1 MSLPVPHM
9 ARGLFGILIVAC
21 AVVPAAA
28 GPQIKMRDVA
38 DTDVERAIAEA
49 KRYLY
54 AQQGRN
60 GHFRHYHHH
69 VPHGGQTAIAL
80 FALLEAGENQNQAA
94 VKKGLEVLAGLKT
107 KNLYII
113 ATRVMVLSQ
122 VRPKKGTPLRT
133 CLEGDLKY
141 LTDQALRE
149 GGAWG
154 YGGPERTG
162 DNSCSQFALLAL
174 WEADRAGIRINPA
187 LIRMVERAWL
197 RRQRRDSGWTYAGQ
211 PNVDTDSTLS
221 MTTAGLASLFICQD
235 VLTNTCQPYAHRKQV
250 RGAWDF
256 IVKRLKPNY
265 INDGYLAFCIQ
276 RVGMASGQKFIGEM
290 DWFAAGAAKLAE
302 PNPRGRGYR
311 GNWGPVVRAS
321 FELIFLARGR
331 IPLTFNKLQH
341 GEQSNW
347 NLHTRDVPHFTEFV
361 RRNFER
367 RMRWQ
372 VVKITEDVQKMLDA
386 PILLVAGTQAA
397 KFTPAQ
403 WGKLRE
409 YSLRG
414 GTLLFV
420 PTHNSKEF
428 LNSVTAGLKDLYA
441 KQRDLSGAHHALEPL
456 PADHP
461 LYSLYEK
468 IPNGPTSAPMWG
480 VSDGTRLLAVV
491 SQRDLACP
499 WQRRALARGRL
510 DYLLGVNFFLYA
522 TGANSLRTRMRPVFI
537 AKAGEVRH
545 RAKVAWLRH
554 NGNWNTQPAALDYLS
569 QKLTAENRVAITT
582 TAGAAPD
589 TAGLKGQHLAWM
601 TGSQAF
607 TLKDAE
613 LKALRSWL
621 EGGGTLFVNAVG
633 GSKTF
638 NASARKVL
646 DGLFAGKNVVLEDVD
661 INSPL
666 MTGKC
671 GDFRGPPIKSLKR
684 TRAWQRLRPKA
695 GPPLRVYR
703 QAGRIVAIHAAYGIH
718 DTLDG
723 HTAHGAMSF
732 MPPSARD
739 LAANIVLYALA
750 QASPT
755 PKK

>member
-1 MSLPVPHM
+1 MPLHIT
-9 ARGLFGILIVAC
+9 RGLVGILIVAW
-21 AVVPAAA
+21 AA
-28 GPQIKMRDVA
+28 GTATAQSQVKMRDVA

-54 AQQGRN
+54 AQQGRS
-60 GHFRHYHHH
+60 GHFRHYHHN
-69 VPHGGQTAIAL
+69 VPNGGQTAIAL
-80 FALLEAGENQNQAA
+80 FALLEAGENQNQAG
-94 VKKGLEVLAGLKT
+94 VKKGLEALAALKT
-107 KNLYII
+107 TNLYII
-113 ATRVMVLSQ
+113 ATRVMVFSQ
-122 VRPKKGTPLRT
+122 VRPKKSTPLRT
-133 CLEGDLKY
+133 CLEADLKY
-141 LTDQALRE
+141 LTEHALRE

-187 LIRMVERAWL
+187 LIRMVERTWL
-197 RRQRRDSGWTYAGQ
+197 SRQRSDAGWTYAGQ
-211 PNVDTDSTLS
+211 PNVKTDSTLS
-221 MTTAGLASLFICQD
+221 MTTDGLASLFICQD
-235 VLTNTCQPYAHRKQV
+235 VLTNTCQPYAHRKKVQ
-250 RGAWDF
+250 GAWDF
-256 IVKRLKPNY
+256 IVKRLKPDY
-265 INDGYLAFCIQ
+265 IKDGYLAFCIQ

-311 GNWGPVVRAS
+311 GSWGPVVRAS

-331 IPLTFNKLQH
+331 IPLTVNKLQH
-341 GEQSNW
+341 GPEANW
-347 NLHTRDVPHFTEFV
+347 NLHTRDVPHLTEFM

-372 VVKITEDVQKMLDA
+372 IVKITEDVQKMLDA
-386 PILLVAGTQAA
+386 PILLVAGTQEA

-403 WGKLRE
+403 WAKLRD

-420 PTHNSKEF
+420 PTHNSKAF
-428 LNSVTAGLKDLYA
+428 LDSVTAGLKDLYA
-441 KQRDLSGAHHALEPL
+441 AQRDQAGEHYTLQPL
-456 PADHP
+456 PGDHP
-461 LYSLYEK
+461 LYSLYQK
-468 IPNGPTSAPMWG
+468 IPNGPASAPLWG

-499 WQRRALARGRL
+499 WQRRAEARGRL
-510 DYLLGVNFFLYA
+510 EYMLGVNFFLYA

-537 AKAGEVRH
+537 AKSGEVRH

-554 NGNWNTQPAALDYLS
+554 GGNWNTQPAAMEYLS
-569 QKLTAENRVAITT
+569 GKLTAENRVAITT
-582 TAGAAPD
+582 TAGAAIAAD
-589 TAGLKGQHLAWM
+589 ALAGQHLAWM

-607 TLKDAE
+607 ALKDAE
-613 LKALRSWL
+613 VKALGAYL
-621 EGGGTLFVNAVG
+621 AGGGTLFVNAVG
-633 GSKTF
+633 GAKAF
-638 NASARKVL
+638 NASAQKML
-646 DGLFAGKNVVLEDVD
+646 SGLFAGKKVTVMDVD
-661 INSPL
+661 LDSPL

-671 GDFRGPPIKSLKR
+671 GDFRGPPIKALKR

-695 GPPLRVYR
+695 GAPFRVYR
-703 QAGRIVAIHAAYGIH
+703 LAGRTVAIHANYGIH

-723 HTAHGAMSF
+723 HTAHDAMSY

-739 LAANIVLYALA
+739 LAANVVLYALA
-750 QASPT
+750 QAAPT
-755 PKK
+755 PKR